1 MSVKGDLQA
10 KRRSILDRIAKKA
23 AEVRK
28 LQKEYFKTRSSGA
41 LYAAQTAE
49 RELDV
54 ILTELDRTD
63 RQIDGRE
70 PLQNSLF

>member
-1 MSVKGDLQA
+1 MSVKGDLQS
-10 KRRSILDRIAKKA
+10 KRRSILERIARKA

-28 LQKEYFKTRSSGA
+28 LQKEYFKTRSSGV

-54 ILTELDRTD
+54 MLADLERTD

-70 PLQNSLF
+70 PVPNSLF